1 MFVDLPE
8 NRDQQVLVPDLQSTL
23 TFHEKPLIAVRL
35 ANGDHGVVLRWLCEN
50 LHLDVTAQIQR
61 IKRTEV
67 IADDLVYVRIQT
79 LGGPQVMPTLLLRA
93 VPYWLATIDTR
104 RMDRGDE
111 RRAEILDYQRNAVDA
126 LYRWAQSLRR
136 EGRAGLIESE
146 PIEKPATPEK
156 DAGLQEWQHYYEQMA
171 AFTAWRIALEEWR
184 GMVENRLENLE
195 AVVPLILEQ
204 LPPATITPTHQNVVK
219 YYVAELHKLTHK
231 PYATIWSMIYTSFQ
245 VPRYQE
251 LREEDWSKIQS
262 WFREQLRQAGRTL
275 PGEEQEQ
282 LF

>member
-8 NRDQQVLVPDLQSTL
+8 NQDQQVLVPDLQSTL

-93 VPYWLATIDTR
+93 IPYWLATIDTR

-111 RRAEILDYQRNAVDA
+111 RRAEILEYQRNAVDA
-126 LYRWAQSLRR
+126 LYRWAQSLRS
-136 EGRAGLIESE
+136 EGRTALIEAE

-156 DAGLQEWQHYYEQMA
+156 DAGLHEWQYYYEQMA
-171 AFTAWRIALEEWR
+171 AFMAWRISLEEWR
-184 GMVENRLENLE
+184 GTVENRLENLE

-204 LPPATITPTHQNVVK
+204 LSPATITPTHQNVVK
-219 YYVAELHKLTHK
+219 YYVSELHKLTHK
-231 PYATIWSMIYTSFQ
+231 PYAAIWSMIYTSFQ

-262 WFREQLRQAGRTL
+262 WFREQFRQAGRTP
-275 PGEEQEQ
+275 PGEEQEP

>member
-1 MFVDLPE
+1 MDLPE
-8 NRDQQVLVPDLQSTL
+8 NQDQQVLVPDLQSTL

-111 RRAEILDYQRNAVDA
+111 RRAEILEYQHNAVDA
-126 LYRWAQSLRR
+126 LYRWAQSLRS
-136 EGRAGLIESE
+136 EGRAALIESE

-156 DAGLQEWQHYYEQMA
+156 DADLQEWQHYYEHMA
-171 AFTAWRIALEEWR
+171 AFTAWRISLEEWR
-184 GMVENRLENLE
+184 GTVENRLENLE

-204 LPPATITPTHQNVVK
+204 LPPATITPTHQNAVK
-219 YYVAELHKLTHK
+219 YYVSELHKVTHR

-262 WFREQLRQAGRTL
+262 WFRELFRQAGRAL
-275 PGEEQEQ
+275 PGEEHEQ

>member
-1 MFVDLPE
+1 MFVNLPE

-23 TFHEKPLIAVRL
+23 TFHDKPLIAVRFS
-35 ANGDHGVVLRWLCEN
+35 NGDHGVVLRWICEN

-61 IKRTEV
+61 IKRTEA
-67 IADDLVYVRIQT
+67 IADDLLYVRIQT
-79 LGGPQVMPTLLLRA
+79 VGGPQVMPALMLRA

-104 RMDRGDE
+104 RMDRGGE
-111 RRAEILDYQRNAVDA
+111 RLAEILEYQRNAVDA
-126 LYRWAQSLRR
+126 LYRWAQSIRI

-146 PIEKPATPEK
+146 QIEKPATPDK
-156 DAGLQEWQHYYEQMA
+156 DADLQQWQHYYEQMA
-171 AFTAWRIALEEWR
+171 AFTAWRISLEEWR
-184 GMVENRLENLE
+184 GTVENRLESLE

-219 YYVAELHKLTHK
+219 YYVSELHKATHR
-231 PYATIWSMIYTSFQ
+231 PHATIWSMVYTSFQ

-251 LREEDWSKIQS
+251 LREEDWSKIQR
-262 WFREQLRQAGRTL
+262 WFRELFRQAGRPL
-275 PGEEQEQ
+275 PGEEHEQ

>member
-8 NRDQQVLVPDLQSTL
+8 NQDQQVLVPGLQSTL

-67 IADDLVYVRIQT
+67 IADDLVYMRIQT
-79 LGGPQVMPTLLLRA
+79 VGGPQVMPTLLLRA

-104 RMDRGDE
+104 RMERGDE
-111 RRAEILDYQRNAVDA
+111 RRAEILEYQRNAVDA
-126 LYRWAQSLRR
+126 LYRWAQSLRSG
-136 EGRAGLIESE
+136 GRAGLIEAE
-146 PIEKPATPEK
+146 PIEKPATPDR
-156 DAGLQEWQHYYEQMA
+156 DAGLPEWQHYYEQMA
-171 AFTAWRIALEEWR
+171 AFTAWRISLEAWR
-184 GMVENRLENLE
+184 GTVENRLENLE

-204 LPPATITPTHQNVVK
+204 LPPATLTPTHQHVVK
-219 YYVAELHKLTHK
+219 YYVSELHKLTHK

-245 VPRYQE
+245 IPRYQE
-251 LREEDWSKIQS
+251 LREGDWSKIQS
-262 WFREQLRQAGRTL
+262 WFREQFRQAGRSL

>member
-1 MFVDLPE
+1 MDLPE
-8 NRDQQVLVPDLQSTL
+8 NRDQQVLVPELQSTL

-35 ANGDHGVVLRWLCEN
+35 ANGDHGVVLRWICEN

-67 IADDLVYVRIQT
+67 IADDLLYVRIQT
-79 LGGPQVMPTLLLRA
+79 AGGPQVMPTLLLRA

-111 RRAEILDYQRNAVDA
+111 RRAEILEYQRNAVDA
-126 LYRWAQSLRR
+126 LYRWAQSIRS
-136 EGRAGLIESE
+136 EGRVGLIESE
-146 PIEKPATPEK
+146 PIEKPATPDK
-156 DAGLQEWQHYYEQMA
+156 DASLQQWHHYYEQMA
-171 AFTAWRIALEEWR
+171 AFTAWRISLEEWR
-184 GMVENRLENLE
+184 GAVENRLESLE
-195 AVVPLILEQ
+195 AVVPLILDQ
-204 LPPATITPTHQNVVK
+204 LPPVTITPTHQNVVK
-219 YYVAELHKLTHK
+219 YYVSELHKVTHK
-231 PYATIWSMIYTSFQ
+231 PHATIWSMVYTAFQ

-251 LREEDWSKIQS
+251 LREEDWGKIQS
-262 WFREQLRQAGRTL
+262 WFRELFRQAGRTL